1 MEKFTHKKSL
11 GQNFLNSPE
20 IIEKIVEKANLNN
33 EEIVVE
39 IGAGEGVL
47 TEILIKK
54 AKKVIA
60 IELDDRLIPLLEK
73 KFETTKNVE
82 IVHADILKI
91 NMLDFLEK
99 HNLNKEN
106 YKVVANI
113 PYYITAP
120 IIRLFLELPKQPREI
135 LLMVQKEV
143 AERIIAQPGEMSI
156 LAIACQF
163 YADVEY
169 LFSVPKKFFTPIPK
183 VDSAIIKFTIKN
195 QKGDKDKNFFRLVK
209 IGFSAKRKTLSNNLA
224 NGFHKNKGEIEEIL
238 KKVNL
243 KTTVRA
249 QELSIEDWKNLEKE
263 LV

>member
-1 MEKFTHKKSL
+1 MEPFIHKKSL

-20 IIEKIVEKANLNN
+20 IIEKIVEKAKLNN
-33 EEIVVE
+33 EEIVIE
-39 IGAGEGVL
+39 IGAGEGIL
-47 TEILIKK
+47 TEMLVKK

-60 IELDDRLIPLLEK
+60 IELDDRLIPFLQK
-73 KFETTKNVE
+73 KFETTKNIE
-82 IVHADILKI
+82 IIHADILKI

-99 HNLNKEN
+99 YNLNKEN
-106 YKVVANI
+106 FKVVANI

-120 IIRLFLELPKQPREI
+120 IIRLFLELPKQPKEI

-143 AERIIAQPGEMSI
+143 AERIIAKPGEMSI

-169 LFSVPKKFFTPIPK
+169 LFSVSKKFFNPVPK

-195 QKGDKDKNFFRLVK
+195 QKDEKDKNFFRLVK
-209 IGFSAKRKTLSNNLA
+209 IGFSAKRKTLCNNLA
-224 NGFHKNKGEIEEIL
+224 NGFHKSKDEIGEIL
-238 KKVNL
+238 NKVDL
-243 KTTVRA
+243 EKTVRA
-249 QELSIEDWKNLEKE
+249 QELSIEDWKNLEKK